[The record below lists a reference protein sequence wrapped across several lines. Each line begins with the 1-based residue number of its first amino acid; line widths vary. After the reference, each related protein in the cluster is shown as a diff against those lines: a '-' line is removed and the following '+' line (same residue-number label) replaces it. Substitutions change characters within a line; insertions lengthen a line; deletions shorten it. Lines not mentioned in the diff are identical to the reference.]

1 MRTSENAKTP
11 LRRRAFIPRDLRTG
25 HAGARSQAHAPHR
38 VTKPG
43 IGSKPGKRRL
53 DRDLDEIGAAFLVSL
68 GQPPPSVLRSS
79 EMVRV
84 RLLSPTTASR
94 HTVLSRTSLLPGH
107 EFGPARKNI
116 RKISVSREDIYL
128 VAALN
133 TNATAARVRAA
144 MRRPTA
150 LRPLEDF
157 AHVR

>member
-1 MRTSENAKTP
+1 LEHIHDFGLEA
-11 LRRRAFIPRDLRTG
+11 
-25 HAGARSQAHAPHR
+25 QHAPI
-38 VTKPG
+38 TKQQVPLG
-43 IGSKPGKRRL
+43 IQAERT
-53 DRDLDEIGAAFLVSL
+53 EAVGAL
-68 GQPPPSVLRSS
+68 
-79 EMVRV
+79 
-84 RLLSPTTASR
+84 T
-94 HTVLSRTSLLPGH
+94 GH
-107 EFGPARKNI
+107 EFGSARKNI